1 MRPGAVKSRRPRSLE
16 DEPPAG
22 GEPATGRRAEV
33 RVDTAR
39 GVRGAE
45 LGRGALRELGRLVLE
60 SVLAGTF
67 VSLVLAL
74 AVFIVATQAQAQGTP
89 SRADVQQGTLLLR
102 DDGGAKTAAPL
113 LFTEVHIDVSG
124 LTARTEVKQ
133 RFVNPTSQW
142 REGVY
147 LFPLPEKAAVDHLD
161 MQIGSR
167 IVAGLI
173 KEREAARAAYE
184 QAKTDGKKAALVEQE
199 RPNLF
204 TTSVAHIGPDE
215 EIVVVIQYQEK
226 LAYDAGS
233 FRLRFPMAITPRYVP
248 AAAATEAVADAAASV
263 APDAVTDTERIT
275 PQIADPA
282 QGAINPVALTIDI
295 DAGFPLARVGSTYH
309 PVRVEERP
317 GNRYHLTLANGVVP
331 AARDLELVYTPDV
344 GAEPG
349 AALFTEVVEGKTYG
363 LLMVLPPTTK
373 DTTATRPPREVT
385 YIIDTS
391 GSMEGVSI
399 AQARDA
405 MLLALDRLREG
416 DRFNVIEFNSVTR
429 PLYAAPMPVT
439 AATLA
444 GARDFVRGLRA
455 GGGTEMKPALEAAF
469 AAPKQDGLMRQI
481 VFMTD
486 GAVGNES
493 ELLALIARKLGDRR
507 LFTVGIGPAPNSFFM
522 KKAAEA
528 GRGTFTFIGDVRE
541 VREKMTA
548 LVRKLESPVLTDVH
562 VDWPVA
568 VESYPPQLPDL
579 YAGEPV
585 ILTAAFAKGV
595 PDGTVKL
602 TGRGAGATW
611 KAAMPLVPGA
621 GEPGIG
627 VLFARD
633 KIEALQDARRNG
645 ASEDDIRRE
654 TLSVALA
661 HHLVSAYTSLVAVD
675 VTPTAPANAGLQK
688 TAVPGN
694 LPEGLAYDAFYGGL
708 PQTAT
713 PAALQLVAGT
723 LLMLAALCGLV
734 ATRRRALVVASALH
748 PAGDPVRML
757 DALAHAARRVC

>member
-1 MRPGAVKSRRPRSLE
+1 ME
-16 DEPPAG
+16 
-22 GEPATGRRAEV
+22 
-33 RVDTAR
+33 TAR
-39 GVRGAE
+39 GVQGAS

-74 AVFIVATQAQAQGTP
+74 AVFIVATQAQAAP

-102 DDGGAKTAAPL
+102 DDGGAAASAPL
-113 LFTEVHIDVSG
+113 LFTEVHIAVSG

-161 MQIGSR
+161 MQIGGR
-167 IVAGLI
+167 VIQGQI
-173 KEREAARAAYE
+173 KEKEAARATYE
-184 QAKTDGKKAALVEQE
+184 QAKSDGKKATLVEQE

-215 EIVVVIQYQEK
+215 EIVVAIQYQEK

-248 AAAATEAVADAAASV
+248 ASEKADEDAQRI
-263 APDAVTDTERIT
+263 APT
-275 PQIADPA
+275 IADPA
-282 QGAINPVALTIDI
+282 EGAVNPLSLTIDI
-295 DAGFPLARVGSTYH
+295 DAGYPLARVASTYH
-309 PVRVEERP
+309 PVRVEERL
-317 GNRYHLTLANGVVP
+317 GNRYRLTLANGIVP
-331 AARDLELVYTPDV
+331 AARDFELVYTPDV
-344 GAEPG
+344 GAAPG
-349 AALFTEVVEGKTYG
+349 AALFTEAVNGRTYG

-373 DTTATRPPREVT
+373 DVTANRPPREVT
-385 YIIDTS
+385 YIVDTS

-405 MLLALDRLREG
+405 MLVALDRLREG

-429 PLYAAPMPVT
+429 PLYTVPMPVS

-444 GARDFVRGLRA
+444 QARAFVNGLSAR
-455 GGGTEMKPALEAAF
+455 GGTEMKPALEAAF
-469 AAPKQDGLMRQI
+469 AAPKRDALMRQI

-486 GAVGNES
+486 GAVGNEN
-493 ELLALIARKLGDRR
+493 ELLALITRKLDDRR
-507 LFTVGIGPAPNSFFM
+507 LFTVGIGPAPNTYFM

-548 LVRKLESPVLTDVH
+548 LIRKLESPVLTDVH
-562 VDWPVA
+562 VEWPVG
-568 VESYPPQLPDL
+568 VEAYPPQLPDL

-585 ILTAAFAKGV
+585 LLTVAFAKDR
-595 PDGTVKL
+595 PEGTVKL
-602 TGRGAGATW
+602 TGRGDGATW
-611 KAAMPLVPGA
+611 KSALPLAPLA
-621 GEPGIG
+621 SEPGIG

-645 ASEDDIRRE
+645 ANEDDVKRE
-654 TLSVALA
+654 TITLALT

-675 VTPTAPANAGLQK
+675 VTPTAPANANTQK
-688 TAVPGN
+688 TAMPGN

-713 PAALQLVAGT
+713 PAALQLIAGA
-723 LLMLAALCGLV
+723 LLMLAAV
-734 ATRRRALVVASALH
+734 AGWLALRRRAQPAL
-748 PAGDPVRML
+748 DPIE
-757 DALAHAARRVC
+757 ALARAARRVC

>member
-1 MRPGAVKSRRPRSLE
+1 VKAGGRRPAASQSRRRTTGQQ
-16 DEPPAG
+16 PA
-22 GEPATGRRAEV
+22 AEAKV
-33 RVDTAR
+33 ETVERAR
-39 GVRGAE
+39 GFQGAE
-45 LGRGALRELGRLVLE
+45 LRRGALRELGRLVLE

-74 AVFIVATQAQAQGTP
+74 AVFIVATQAQAQATP

-102 DDGGAKTAAPL
+102 DDGGVKAAAPL

-133 RFVNPTSQW
+133 RFVNPTSEW

-161 MQIGSR
+161 MRIGGR
-167 IVAGLI
+167 VIEGQI
-173 KEREAARAAYE
+173 KEKQAARAAYE
-184 QAKTDGKKAALVEQE
+184 QAKTDGRKATLVEQE

-204 TTSVAHIGPDE
+204 TTRVAHIGPDE
-215 EIVVVIQYQEK
+215 EIVVAIQYQEK
-226 LAYDAGS
+226 LVYDAGS
-233 FRLRFPMAITPRYVP
+233 FRLRFPMAITPRYTP
-248 AAAATEAVADAAASV
+248 SAAGADGDKLAEAGMSSGAGASDASS
-263 APDAVTDTERIT
+263 IT
-275 PQIADPA
+275 PKIADPA
-282 QGAINPVALTIDI
+282 EGAINPLSLSVDI
-295 DAGFPLARVGSTYH
+295 DAGFPLARVSSTYH

-331 AARDLELVYTPDV
+331 AARDFELVYTPDV

-349 AALFTEVVEGKTYG
+349 AALFTEIVDGKTYG

-373 DTTATRPPREVT
+373 DVTTARPPREVT

-399 AQARDA
+399 TQARDA

-429 PLYAAPMPVT
+429 TLYGAPMPVS

-444 GARDFVRGLRA
+444 QARDFVNGLRA
-455 GGGTEMKPALEAAF
+455 RGGTEMKPALEAAF
-469 AAPKQDGLMRQI
+469 AAPKQDALMRQI

-486 GAVGNES
+486 GAVGNED

-507 LFTVGIGPAPNSFFM
+507 LFTVGIGPAPNTWFM

-541 VREKMTA
+541 VREKMSA
-548 LVRKLESPVLTDVH
+548 LIRKLESPVLTDVH

-585 ILTAAFAKGV
+585 ILTAAFAKGN
-595 PDGTVKL
+595 PEGTVKL
-602 TGRGAGATW
+602 SGRGGAATW

-621 GEPGIG
+621 SEPGIG

-633 KIEALQDARRNG
+633 KIEALHDARRNG
-645 ASEDDIRRE
+645 ANEDDVKRE
-654 TLSVALA
+654 TIAIALT

-675 VTPTAPANAGLQK
+675 VTPTAPAGVVAQK
-688 TAVPGN
+688 SVLPGN

-713 PAALQLVAGT
+713 PAAAQLLAGV
-723 LLMLAALCGLV
+723 LLMLAASGVWL
-734 ATRRRALVVASALH
+734 ATRRRTGATAKAAH
-748 PAGDPVRML
+748 RGDPMQLL
-757 DALAHAARRVC
+757 DALTRAARRVC